1 MDTLA
6 YRLTGFTASEVALL
20 LVALQYAVFTPAWCV
35 AALVLRV
42 DRRATGW
49 WAGYAAASALGL
61 ACIVVGMHAQN
72 APVRALGNVLVVA
85 ATLAL
90 QRGVWA
96 FSGQRPWNIAQA
108 GVLVITM
115 VLAWLAMQPAWVPV
129 RIAIVAGLWAGVYLW
144 SARDVWVHVHHR
156 LQLRWGAVFAMPM
169 LVAALMLAARSVR
182 AVVSPETV
190 TAEVEQNTVLSV
202 GSSITGLVAALV
214 LQMSLVSLLV
224 LRLVGRLERLSR
236 HDPLTALLNR
246 RAMDELLAQEEQRVR
261 RMADHSDS
269 ASAAQMAVLMID
281 IDHFKRVNDLQG
293 HGAGDRALQ
302 HLATVMAAQLRDID
316 HLARWGGEE
325 FLALLP
331 ATQADEAEALAERL
345 CERVRSLPLARDDS
359 RLMLTVSV
367 GVAAWLGP
375 HDELAALLSRA
386 DRALYTAKHD
396 GRDCVRVAPTAP
408 TAPALAAVRQA

>member
-1 MDTLA
+1 MDALA
-6 YRLTGFTASEVALL
+6 YNLTALTASEVALL
-20 LVALQYAVFTPAWCV
+20 LVALQRAVFMPAWCV
-35 AALVLRV
+35 AAVVLRS
-42 DRRATGW
+42 DRRATAW
-49 WAGYAAASALGL
+49 WAAYAGSSALGL
-61 ACIVVGMHAQN
+61 ACIVAGMHTGDTL
-72 APVRALGNVLVVA
+72 VRALGNVLMLA
-85 ATLAL
+85 ATVAL
-90 QRGVWA
+90 QRGVWS
-96 FSGQRPWNIAQA
+96 FTGQCPWNLVQL
-108 GVLVITM
+108 GVLLVTI
-115 VLAWLAMQPAWVPV
+115 VLSWLAMQPEWVPV
-129 RIAIVAGLWAGVYLW
+129 RIAVVAALWAGLYLW

-156 LQLRWGAVFAMPM
+156 LQLRWGALFAMPM
-169 LVAALMLAARSVR
+169 LVAAVMLAARSAR

-202 GSSITGLVAALV
+202 GSSVTGLVAALV

-236 HDPLTALLNR
+236 HDPLTGLLNR

-261 RMADHSDS
+261 RMADRRDS
-269 ASAAQMAVLMID
+269 APAAQMAVLMID

-302 HLATVMAAQLRDID
+302 HLATVMVAQLRDID
-316 HLARWGGEE
+316 YLGRWGGEE

-331 ATQADEAEALAERL
+331 ASQIDEAEALAERL

-375 HDELAALLSRA
+375 KDEVAALLSRA
-386 DRALYTAKHD
+386 DQALYTAKHD
-396 GRDCVRVAPTAP
+396 GRDCVRVAPVVSARP
-408 TAPALAAVRQA
+408 LAAVRLA

>member
-1 MDTLA
+1 M
-6 YRLTGFTASEVALL
+6 
-20 LVALQYAVFTPAWCV
+20 
-35 AALVLRV
+35 
-42 DRRATGW
+42 
-49 WAGYAAASALGL
+49 
-61 ACIVVGMHAQN
+61 
-72 APVRALGNVLVVA
+72 
-85 ATLAL
+85 
-90 QRGVWA
+90 
-96 FSGQRPWNIAQA
+96 
-108 GVLVITM
+108 
-115 VLAWLAMQPAWVPV
+115 
-129 RIAIVAGLWAGVYLW
+129 
-144 SARDVWVHVHHR
+144 
-156 LQLRWGAVFAMPM
+156 
-169 LVAALMLAARSVR
+169 VAALMLLARSVR

-190 TAEVEQNTVLSV
+190 TFEVEQNTVLSV

-261 RMADHSDS
+261 RMAGRDDN
-269 ASAAQMAVLMID
+269 ATAAQMAVLMID

-293 HGAGDRALQ
+293 HVAGDRALQ
-302 HLATVMAAQLRDID
+302 HLATVMAAQLREID

-331 ATQADEAEALAERL
+331 ATRADEAEALAERL

-367 GVAAWLGP
+367 GVSAWLGP
-375 HDELAALLSRA
+375 HDDLAALLTRA

-396 GRDCVRVAPTAP
+396 GRDCVRVAPST
-408 TAPALAAVRQA
+408 PALAAVRQA